1 MVVRATGLELFLP
14 FLPVS
19 PSLTT
24 FSLNSSSNPKFHSNS
39 LFSSSLSS
47 MRSTFT
53 LFRNLTLSTFHQ
65 PRTLPSQ
72 LLPRRFP
79 CLCVGAE
86 QWALHEQLPE
96 HEVFRFAAEAGEKRL
111 PRPEVEVKELSEVPE
126 LWRRSRVAWL
136 CKELPAHKAGT
147 LIRILNAQRK
157 WMRQEDATYVIM
169 HCLRIRENETAF
181 RVYKWMMQRSWYRFD
196 FALSTR
202 LADYMGKER
211 KFSKCRE
218 VFDDII
224 NQGRV
229 PSESTFHILVV
240 AYLSS
245 SVQGCLDE
253 ACGIFHRMIQ
263 LGGYQPCLSLHNSLF
278 KAFVGK
284 PGNFSKQYLK
294 QAEFIYHRL
303 VSTGL
308 DVHKDIYGGLIW
320 LHSFQDS
327 IDKKRIEA
335 LREEMRRAGIG
346 EREEVLVSI
355 LRACARDGEVEEA
368 EKTWS
373 KLLQF
378 ESNPPSQAFVYK
390 MEVYSKVG
398 LPMKSLEVFKE
409 MQLKLGK
416 TSVAAYN
423 KIIEILCKAQESEF
437 AESIMTE
444 FVNSGLKP
452 LTPSYV
458 CLLNMYFNLES
469 HDKLEEAF
477 SQCLEKCRPNS
488 AIFSI
493 YLDSLVKVGK
503 LDKAEDIF
511 SQMFRDASIGVNA
524 RSCNII
530 LHGYLYSGN
539 NLKAEKIYD
548 LMCQKKYELDAPL
561 IEKLDY
567 ILSLRRRIIK
577 KPMSLKLN
585 KEQREMLIGMLLG
598 GLQIDSDDKRKNHII
613 GFNFDGNS
621 VSHYALKSHIHR
633 QFYEWLHPNF
643 KPSDDSENVPDK
655 FCTIA
660 SSHFGF
666 YADQF
671 WSGGQPT
678 IPKLVHRWLSPCVLA
693 YWYMYGGRRNSS
705 GDILLKIKGSRE
717 GVENIV
723 KKFKAMSI
731 DCKVKGKG
739 KVFWIGILGSSTTW
753 FWKLVEPHILEDVR
767 DFTKSGVNMMVR
779 DLMET
784 QDINFNRESEE

>member
-1 MVVRATGLELFLP
+1 MVVRVTTRGILLLP
-14 FLPVS
+14 LPVS
-19 PSLTT
+19 L
-24 FSLNSSSNPKFHSNS
+24 SNS
-39 LFSSSLSS
+39 LFVFSSSSS

-53 LFRNLTLSTFHQ
+53 LFRNLTLSTLHSPP
-65 PRTLPSQ
+65 PRTLPFR
-72 LLPRRFP
+72 LLPTRFP
-79 CLCVGAE
+79 RLQAATD
-86 QWALHEQLPE
+86 QWVLHEDLPE
-96 HEVFRFAAEAGEKRL
+96 HDFFHFEVEPEADQKRL
-111 PRPEVEVKELSEVPE
+111 PRPEVEVMELSEVPE

-157 WMRQEDATYVIM
+157 WLRQEDATYIIM
-169 HCLRIRENETAF
+169 HCLRIRENDTAF

-196 FALSTR
+196 FALATR

-211 KFSKCRE
+211 KFAKCRE

-245 SVQGCLDE
+245 PVQGCLDE

-263 LGGYQPCLSLHNSLF
+263 LGGYHPCLSLHNSLF
-278 KAFVGK
+278 KALVNK

-294 QAEFIYHRL
+294 QAEFIYHRM
-303 VSTGL
+303 VTTGCH
-308 DVHKDIYGGLIW
+308 VHKDIYGGLIW
-320 LHSFQDS
+320 LHSYQDS
-327 IDKKRIEA
+327 IDKERIEA
-335 LREEMRRAGIG
+335 LREEMLHAGID
-346 EREEVLVSI
+346 ESKEVLVSI
-355 LRACARDGEVEEA
+355 LRACARLGEVDEA
-368 EKTWS
+368 DKTWS

-398 LPMKSLEVFKE
+398 MPMKSLEVFRE
-409 MQLKLGK
+409 MQLKLGN

-423 KIIEILCKAQESEF
+423 KIIEILCKAQASEF
-437 AESIMTE
+437 AESVMTD

-458 CLLNMYFNLES
+458 YLLNMYFNLES
-469 HDKLEEAF
+469 HDKLEEVF
-477 SQCLEKCRPNS
+477 SQCLENCRPNT
-488 AIFSI
+488 AIYSI

-548 LMCQKKYELDAPL
+548 LMCQKKYDIDAPL
-561 IEKLDY
+561 MEKLDF
-567 ILSLRRRIIK
+567 ILSLRRKIIK
-577 KPMSLKLN
+577 KPTSLKLS
-585 KEQREMLIGMLLG
+585 KEQREILIGMLLG
-598 GLQIDSDDKRKNHII
+598 GLQIDSDDQRKNHII
-613 GFNFDGNS
+613 RFDFDGNS
-621 VSHYALKSHIHR
+621 ESHYVLKSHIHR
-633 QFYEWLHPNF
+633 QFYEWLHPTF
-643 KPSDDSENVPDK
+643 KPSDDSENIPVK

-666 YADQF
+666 YAEQF
-671 WSGGQPT
+671 WSKGQPT
-678 IPKLVHRWLSPCVLA
+678 TPKLIHRWLSPCVLA
-693 YWYMYGGRRNSS
+693 YWYMYGGHRNSS
-705 GDILLKIKGSRE
+705 GDVLLKIKANRE

-739 KVFWIGILGSSTTW
+739 KVFWIGILGSNTTW
-753 FWKLVEPHILEDVR
+753 FWKLVEPYILEDVR
-767 DFTKSGVNMMVR
+767 DFTKAGVNMMGQ

-784 QDINFNRESEE
+784 QDINFNSESDE